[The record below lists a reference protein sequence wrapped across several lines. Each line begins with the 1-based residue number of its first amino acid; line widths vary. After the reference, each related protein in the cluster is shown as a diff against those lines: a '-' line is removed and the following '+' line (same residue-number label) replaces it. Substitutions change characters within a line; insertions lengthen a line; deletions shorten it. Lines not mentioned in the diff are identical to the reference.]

1 MRVLG
6 LVLGLGALLQ
16 RSAHVDF
23 QIAHAHSLL
32 RALARLVLPTSFGQ
46 TKNPLLI
53 LQSNK
58 FHHQRAKLN

>member
-1 MRVLG
+1 MRVLA
-6 LVLGLGALLQ
+6 LDALLQ
-16 RSAHVDF
+16 RSAHIDF

-46 TKNPLLI
+46 TNLLLI